1 MDKKDLQILA
11 ILQEDGTTPLSELA
25 EAVSLSSTPCWRR
38 VQRMQ
43 EDGVIRKTVTLC
55 DPAALNVGV
64 TVFVSIRTNQ
74 HSDAWMRRFVQGTR
88 DIPEI
93 VEIYRMSGDV
103 DYLLKVVVPDIA
115 GYDRVYK
122 RLIKAVELQDV
133 SSSFAM
139 EVLKTTT
146 ALPLDYASL
155 TTRSTSS
162 P

>member
-1 MDKKDLQILA
+1 MLLMDKKDRQILS
-11 ILQEDGTTPLSELA
+11 ILQKNAATPLAELA
-25 EAVSLSSTPCWRR
+25 QAVSLSSTPCWRR
-38 VQRMQ
+38 VQRLH
-43 EDGVIRKTVTLC
+43 ESGVIRKQVVLC
-55 DPAALNVGV
+55 DPAKLNVPV
-64 TVFVSIRTNQ
+64 TVFVSVRTSQ
-74 HSDAWMRRFVQGTR
+74 HSDAWMKRFMDGAR

-139 EVLKTTT
+139 EVLKSTTE
-146 ALPLDYASL
+146 LPLDHVD
-155 TTRSTSS
+155 
-162 P
+162 